1 MAFRRLGGYG
11 QSYVVRRLGGYGQSY
26 GGGYGAEADPLAAA
40 ILGALGMGLQTFDMV
55 RGIRQERADRRAE
68 AAREQ
73 AEAERRTMLDERD
86 NARYQEQRSDAIL
99 AEARADRRDREREKR
114 TTDRE
119 NANYLRNRGISVIPN
134 GMGGTTYTKVAQTDD
149 ELAAAVA
156 DRQTVDRLRQQAKA
170 LGIPDAAQMTRGE
183 LEILTS
189 AALAQRKSD
198 AEFSDFKRRTNYTAS
213 VADARAAK
221 DTGGANGARVAPENK
236 EEMPLRKEF
245 NQEMTRHMQIAPALA
260 KIKESAK
267 LGTGQGDIGIIY
279 GFMRLQDPGSTVRE
293 GEYATAQNSAG
304 IPDQVRQLY
313 NKALSGEKLVPEV
326 RDRFVTAANRLGQQE
341 REQARKVIERYAG
354 LATRYGMSA
363 DAIVY
368 DPYDAV
374 YGMYQ
379 GAGKQGVGPD
389 GRPFGQR
396 RPLSQVVG
404 GVR

>member
-156 DRQTVDRLRQQAKA
+156 DRQAVERLRQQAKA

-198 AEFSDFKRRTNYTAS
+198 AELSDFKRRAQYE
-213 VADARAAK
+213 DALARGRAAEAAAMRPS
-221 DTGGANGARVAPENK
+221 GAAPVITQGERQGTALYQFAEPAAKRV
-236 EEMPLRKEF
+236 M
-245 NQEMTRHMQIAPALA
+245 
-260 KIKESAK
+260 
-267 LGTGQGDIGIIY
+267 
-279 GFMRLQDPGSTVRE
+279 
-293 GEYATAQNSAG
+293 
-304 IPDQVRQLY
+304 
-313 NKALSGEKLVPEV
+313 
-326 RDRFVTAANRLGQQE
+326 
-341 REQARKVIERYAG
+341 ERYANG
-354 LATRYGMSA
+354 FEASGTDKFAEAGKSMGPDLLFNWMQSDDGQQMYDDLTSVVLATQYGLSGKAVTEHEARRLARNLMPAVGDKPGRRAQKMMEVNNRMRILSTMA
-363 DAIVY
+363 GRGVDPKAPAALPETSDDAR
-368 DPYDAV
+368 
-374 YGMYQ
+374 
-379 GAGKQGVGPD
+379 GAGYDVGHL
-389 GRPFGQR
+389 R
-396 RPLSQVVG
+396 
-404 GVR
+404 